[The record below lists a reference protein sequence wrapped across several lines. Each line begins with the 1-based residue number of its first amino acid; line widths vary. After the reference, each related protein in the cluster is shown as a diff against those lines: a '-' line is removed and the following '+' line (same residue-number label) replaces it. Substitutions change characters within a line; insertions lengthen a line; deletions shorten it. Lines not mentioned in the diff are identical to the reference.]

1 MNRRVAWTAAALAA
15 VAFAVALVVLWPNRE
30 PQPVEASPDVTTE
43 VSPAAP
49 GAGEEVVSLELYFP
63 GEDDALHVEKR
74 DVPVAAD
81 PQEAIFIVATAVL
94 DGPTS
99 DELRPILP
107 DDVTIGSVDLDA
119 FGTAFVGLESAAYAA
134 PPIAGSNMEM
144 LALYSLVNSVV
155 LNVEGV
161 DALVLLWN
169 GQQLATLAGHIDTRN
184 PVQPR
189 TDLWP
194 QSDRPGAALGERRR
208 EAEPT

>member
-1 MNRRVAWTAAALAA
+1 MNRRIAWTAAALAA
-15 VAFAVALVVLWPNRE
+15 VVFSVALIVLWPNGESRLAE
-30 PQPVEASPDVTTE
+30 PSPDVTTE
-43 VSPAAP
+43 ISTAVPE
-49 GAGEEVVSLELYFP
+49 AGEDVVSLELYFP
-63 GEDDALHVEKR
+63 GEDDVLHVEER
-74 DVPVAAD
+74 NVPVAED
-81 PQEAIFIVATAVL
+81 PQEAIFIVASAVL
-94 DGPTS
+94 DGPTR

-107 DDVTIGSVDLDA
+107 ADVTIGSVDLDA
-119 FGTAFVGLESAAYAA
+119 FGTAFVGLESAAYAT

-155 LNVEGV
+155 LNVDGV

-184 PVQPR
+184 PIEPR

-194 QSDRPGAALGERRR
+194 QGDGRGAALGDRLR

>member
-15 VAFAVALVVLWPNRE
+15 VAFAVALVVLWPNGE
-30 PQPVEASPDVTTE
+30 PQPVEVSPDVTTE
-43 VSPAAP
+43 VSPAVP
-49 GAGEEVVSLELYFP
+49 EAGEEVVSLELYFP

-194 QSDRPGAALGERRR
+194 QSDGRGAALGERRR